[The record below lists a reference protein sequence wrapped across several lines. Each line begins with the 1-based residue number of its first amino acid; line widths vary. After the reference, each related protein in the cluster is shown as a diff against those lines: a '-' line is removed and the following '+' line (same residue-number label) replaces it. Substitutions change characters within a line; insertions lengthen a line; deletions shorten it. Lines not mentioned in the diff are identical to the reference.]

1 MCQVATIVDQYKG
14 MASLDYASMSNT
26 LTRELLVIALE
37 SPEAFNQVRAI
48 AEAAQCSAK
57 AISASDEEEGEGEGD
72 AEEEE
77 EPDAFSIFVS
87 DEEIADAQAKADAV
101 NECTGDVDRW
111 STGKIFGRL
120 FARFFDQ
127 ELKPN
132 I

>member
-1 MCQVATIVDQYKG
+1 MGDQFKG

-37 SPEAFNQVRAI
+37 SPEAFEQVRAI

-57 AISASDEEEGEGEGD
+57 AVNASG

-77 EPDAFSIFVS
+77 EDDVNTGDEAWNVFVS
-87 DEEIADAQAKADAV
+87 DEDIADAQAKADAV
-101 NECTGDVDRW
+101 SECTGDLDRW
-111 STGKIFGRL
+111 TTGKILGRL